1 MTGFL
6 LIVGLLGL
14 LWVDERVSAF
24 LESTQS
30 PLPWFTG
37 GARGLVLAATVILGV
52 APILG
57 VELADMLRRMGIA
70 APTWITVAAAMAG
83 AYLLRVVPSAS
94 SPQQA
99 GALIATTVWG
109 LICVSV
115 ILHARHRK
123 VEGVVAATGG
133 TLLSFAYL
141 GMLLGVWLMV
151 RDHVGVW
158 VLLGAMLTVKS
169 SDSGAY
175 FTGMTIGRHKLIPWL
190 SPGKTWEGL
199 AGGVVAAAVVGALL
213 SNWSYSLPD
222 ERDHVPVMLGMIGGA
237 VLGLV
242 SPFGDLVESLIK
254 RAAGVKDS
262 GSILPGMGGALDVLD
277 SPLLAGPA
285 VYWLLLWR

>member
-14 LWVDERVSAF
+14 LWVDERVSVF
-24 LESTQS
+24 LGSTQG

-37 GARGLVLAATVILGV
+37 GARGLVLSAVVILGV

-57 VELADMLRRMGIA
+57 AELANMLRRIGIT
-70 APTWITVAAAMAG
+70 APAWLTIAAAMTG
-83 AYLLRVVPSAS
+83 AYLLRLVPGAS

-99 GALIATTVWG
+99 GALMATAVWA
-109 LICVSV
+109 LIFVSIIV
-115 ILHARHRK
+115 HARHRK
-123 VEGVVAATGG
+123 VEGVVAAAGG
-133 TLLSFAYL
+133 TLYSFAYL
-141 GMLLGVWLMV
+141 GLLLGMWLMV

-175 FTGMTIGRHKLIPWL
+175 FTGMAIGRHKLIPWL

-199 AGGVVAAAVVGALL
+199 VGGVVAAAVVGALL
-213 SNWSYSLPD
+213 SHWSYSLAD
-222 ERDHVPVMLGMIGGA
+222 ERDHVPVMLGAIGGA

-242 SPFGDLVESLIK
+242 SPCGDLIESLLK
-254 RAAGVKDS
+254 RAAGMKDS
-262 GSILPGMGGALDVLD
+262 GSVLPGMGGALDVLD
-277 SPLLAGPA
+277 SPLLAGPV
-285 VYWLLLWR
+285 VYWLLQWR